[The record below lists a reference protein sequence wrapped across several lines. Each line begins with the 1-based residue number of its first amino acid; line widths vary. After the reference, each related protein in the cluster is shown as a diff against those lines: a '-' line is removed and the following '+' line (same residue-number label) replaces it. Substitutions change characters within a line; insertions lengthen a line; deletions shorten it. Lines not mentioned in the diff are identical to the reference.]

1 MKKLLFLL
9 CAIIAPLIFFSF
21 LASTEKVK
29 RGEVDL
35 FFDNDLPREDRRMIA
50 RKLTGIMGDR
60 GYRTTIES
68 FETGQINS

>member
-29 RGEVDL
+29 RGESYDWHI
-35 FFDNDLPREDRRMIA
+35 NEENRRI
-50 RKLTGIMGDR
+50 R
-60 GYRTTIES
+60 
-68 FETGQINS
+68 

>member
-29 RGEVDL
+29 RGEVAL
-35 FFDNDLPREDRRMIA
+35 F
-50 RKLTGIMGDR
+50 LTMTCPGK
-60 GYRTTIES
+60 
-68 FETGQINS
+68 NAA